1 MLFSWELLAKGFGSA
16 LTPEN
21 ILFAAS
27 GSLLG
32 TLIGVLPGIGPSGG
46 IAMLLPLT
54 TVLPPTPMIIMLAAI
69 YYGAQYGGSTTAI
82 VVNIPGEA
90 TSVVTAIDGYQMA
103 KQGRGGPALGICA
116 ISSFVAGTLS
126 VVALTFFAP
135 ALASVALAFGP
146 PESFALMLM
155 SLCLIVSISGGGL
168 LKSIIGMIFGL
179 LTTMVGLDPVSGA
192 ARLTFGFS
200 ALVGGINF
208 LSLVIGLF
216 AISEV
221 LANVERLAKY
231 IYETRVKDWLPTR
244 EDLWATW
251 GTMLRATGIGFFLG
265 VIPGALGVATYL
277 SYDVEKRLS
286 KHPERFGHGA
296 IEGVAGPEGAN
307 NAASTGSLVPLF
319 SLGIPAG
326 SATAVLMGGLL
337 MYGLQPGPRLF
348 QERPDVVWAVI
359 ASMYIGNV
367 MLLILNLPLIG
378 LWTRMALIPF
388 PILGPFIVI
397 FSVLGTYSVSYSML
411 DVWVTLISGVAGYF
425 MRKLGFPVIPIVL
438 AAILGPQLEIAFNQ
452 SLHIG
457 YGSPL
462 ILVTRPIALAFMVL
476 AFLILAWTAW
486 RQMGRRSVRV
496 DEQD

>member
-1 MLFSWELLAKGFGSA
+1 
-16 LTPEN
+16 
-21 ILFAAS
+21 
-27 GSLLG
+27 
-32 TLIGVLPGIGPSGG
+32 
-46 IAMLLPLT
+46 
-54 TVLPPTPMIIMLAAI
+54 
-69 YYGAQYGGSTTAI
+69 
-82 VVNIPGEA
+82 
-90 TSVVTAIDGYQMA
+90 
-103 KQGRGGPALGICA
+103 
-116 ISSFVAGTLS
+116 
-126 VVALTFFAP
+126 
-135 ALASVALAFGP
+135 
-146 PESFALMLM
+146 
-155 SLCLIVSISGGGL
+155 
-168 LKSIIGMIFGL
+168 
-179 LTTMVGLDPVSGA
+179 
-192 ARLTFGFS
+192 
-200 ALVGGINF
+200 